1 MAKDSVRSNAIIVAE
16 CYTPLYENWIK
27 NFENPEARLKLIT
40 EKIPFEHRFTTVKEI
55 ADTAIFLLSELS
67 SHTTGQWIFVDG
79 GYVHL
84 DRAL

>member
-1 MAKDSVRSNAIIVAE
+1 M
-16 CYTPLYENWIK
+16 
-27 NFENPEARLKLIT
+27 
-40 EKIPFEHRFTTVKEI
+40 PFEHRFTTVKEI